1 MDKFKTDYSIF
12 YIGMD
17 FYQGLP
23 GSYIFDDFHIITH
36 RYNRYIDKLKD
47 SANIF
52 CLEEETNNIPKN
64 TGHLLAD
71 KLVQNYI
78 TKNSKKTP
86 LIIYFKPSLKI
97 DLLGKKMGYKLAGNS
112 SRMTKTLE
120 NKIIFTKI
128 IEEHDLAL
136 MPKSKIYSKPHN
148 PNLIEDD
155 FSYPFILQYETGWAG
170 KSSYIIN
177 NKFELEEKI
186 SKLSSSIKISQL
198 LKGITLTNNCV
209 ITNNNEVIQSPPAF
223 QITGN
228 PSLTNKKLST
238 CGRSWSGEI
247 NEKVYEKIK
256 SITQKVGDYL
266 ISLNYKGFFG
276 LDFQLARGEVYLL
289 EINPRLTA
297 SYPFYTFLELSENLI
312 PLFAYH
318 VASFIDLDL
327 PAYKQGQVQG
337 SEIIQRNV
345 ENKTITIK
353 STLES
358 GEYSN
363 QKKVTDSILPNMNFT
378 LIAPS
383 ENEKIN
389 DNQEMFKL
397 SSQKVLTEIKNDF
410 VEIKQEANDN
420 LNFFRENI
428 NNGK

>member
-1 MDKFKTDYSIF
+1 
-12 YIGMD
+12 MD

-23 GSYIFDDFHIITH
+23 GSYIFDDFHIVTH
-36 RYNRYIDKLKD
+36 RYNRHIDKLKD
-47 SANIF
+47 LTNIF
-52 CLEEETNNIPKN
+52 CLEEKTNNIPKN
-64 TGHLLAD
+64 TGHLLAN
-71 KLVQNYI
+71 KFVQNYI

-97 DLLGKKMGYKLAGNS
+97 DLLGKKMGYKLAGNLS
-112 SRMTKTLE
+112 QMTKTLE
-120 NKIIFTKI
+120 NKILFTKI
-128 IEEHDLAL
+128 VEKHNLAL

-148 PNLIEDD
+148 LNLIEND
-155 FSYPFILQYETGWAG
+155 FSYPFILQYEMGWAG

-198 LKGITLTNNCV
+198 LPGITLTNNCV
-209 ITNNNEVIQSPPAF
+209 ITNNNKVIQSRPAF

-238 CGRSWSGEI
+238 CGRSWSEEI

-256 SITQKVGDYL
+256 IITQRVGDYL
-266 ISLNYKGFFG
+266 ISINYKGFFG
-276 LDFQLARGEVYLL
+276 LDFQLAKGKIYLL

-312 PLFAYH
+312 PMFAYH
-318 VASFIDLDL
+318 VASFIDLNL
-327 PAYKQGQVQG
+327 PSYKEVQIQG
-337 SEIIQRNV
+337 SEIIQRNIK
-345 ENKTITIK
+345 NKTIEIK

-358 GEYSN
+358 GEYVN
-363 QKKVTDSILPNMNFT
+363 QEKVTDSILPSMNLT

-389 DNQEMFKL
+389 DNQEMFKM
-397 SSQKVLTEIKNDF
+397 SSKKVLTEIKNDS
-410 VEIKQEANDN
+410 VKIKQEANEN
-420 LNFFRENI
+420 LNFLRENI
-428 NNGK
+428 NDKKLI